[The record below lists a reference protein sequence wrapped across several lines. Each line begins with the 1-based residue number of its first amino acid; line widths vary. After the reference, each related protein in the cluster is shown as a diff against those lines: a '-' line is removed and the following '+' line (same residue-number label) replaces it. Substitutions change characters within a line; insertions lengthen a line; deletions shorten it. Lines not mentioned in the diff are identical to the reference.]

1 MTHLNFATVLKA
13 AALSVCLATSSALQ
27 AQSGQTYPA
36 KPIHFVVPFGPGTS
50 TDQGARF
57 IGQRLSDLVRQP
69 VIIDNKPGA
78 NGFIAMQS
86 VLGQAADGY
95 TLAYGTNTT
104 HAANVS
110 MFKSVPYDPLKDFV
124 GISGISIGGG
134 AIVVAPGFPAK
145 NIPELVALARQSPG
159 KYTFGSS
166 SAFARMGIET
176 LKQAS
181 GIDLLHVPYK
191 GSAPNV
197 VEVMAGTVDMTFD
210 PLITM
215 IGLIRAGKVRALGV
229 STQRRVP
236 GLEDI
241 PTVAE
246 QGFAGHQFLAWQA
259 LFAPASTAPDI
270 VKQLNTSIVSILK
283 TREATDFFRQAA
295 MWETMPMSTA
305 ELTAYVTTEIERW
318 RAIVKQAGVEV
329 Q

>member
-1 MTHLNFATVLKA
+1 MGLMTRWVRHIVLA
-13 AALSVCLATSSALQ
+13 VIMGICGATSA
-27 AQSGQTYPA
+27 QTYPSR
-36 KPIHFVVPFGPGTS
+36 PIHFVVPFGPGTS

-57 IGQRLSDLVRQP
+57 VGQRLSELARQP

-78 NGFIAMQS
+78 NGFIAMQQ
-86 VLGQAADGY
+86 VLSQAADGH

-110 MFKSVPYDPLKDFV
+110 MFKNVPYDPLRDFV

-134 AIVVAPGFPAK
+134 AIVVAPAFPAK

-166 SAFARMGIET
+166 SSFARMGIET
-176 LKQAS
+176 LKQSS

-215 IGLIRAGKVRALGV
+215 VSLIRSGKVRALGV
-229 STQRRVP
+229 STQRRVA
-236 GLEDI
+236 GLDDI

-246 QGFAGHQFLAWQA
+246 QGFPGYQFLAWQA
-259 LFAPASTAPDI
+259 LFAAANTAPDI
-270 VKQLNTSIVSILK
+270 VRQLNTLVVSILK
-283 TREATDFFRQAA
+283 TREASDFFRQAA

-305 ELTAYVTTEIERW
+305 ELAAFTTAEIQRW
-318 RAIVKQAGVEV
+318 RAIVKQAGIEM

>member
-1 MTHLNFATVLKA
+1 MGLMTRWVRHIVLA
-13 AALSVCLATSSALQ
+13 VIMGICGATSA
-27 AQSGQTYPA
+27 QTYPSR
-36 KPIHFVVPFGPGTS
+36 PIHFVVPFGPGTS

-57 IGQRLSDLVRQP
+57 VGQRLSELARQP

-78 NGFIAMQS
+78 NGFIAMQQ
-86 VLGQAADGY
+86 VLSQAADGH

-110 MFKSVPYDPLKDFV
+110 MFKNVPYDPLRDFV

-134 AIVVAPGFPAK
+134 AIVVTPAFPAK

-166 SAFARMGIET
+166 SSFARMGIET
-176 LKQAS
+176 LKQSS

-215 IGLIRAGKVRALGV
+215 VSLIRSGKVRALGV
-229 STQRRVP
+229 STQRRVA
-236 GLEDI
+236 GLDDI

-246 QGFAGHQFLAWQA
+246 QGFPGYQFLAWQA
-259 LFAPASTAPDI
+259 LFAAANTAPDI
-270 VKQLNTSIVSILK
+270 VRQLNTLVVSILK
-283 TREATDFFRQAA
+283 TREASDFFRQAA

-305 ELTAYVTTEIERW
+305 ELAAFTTAEIQRW
-318 RAIVKQAGVEV
+318 RAIVKQAGIEM